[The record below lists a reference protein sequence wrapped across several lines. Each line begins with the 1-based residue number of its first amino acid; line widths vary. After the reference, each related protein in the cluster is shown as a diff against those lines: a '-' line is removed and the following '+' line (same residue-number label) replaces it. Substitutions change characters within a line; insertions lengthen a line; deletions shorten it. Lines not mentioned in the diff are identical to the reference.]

1 MLYIG
6 KFINNFKDFYN
17 DINSATLTGAID
29 VIVVKQPDGSYVCS
43 PFHVRFGKIGVLRSK
58 EKVVD
63 IEVNGVPVDIH
74 MKLGESGEAFFVEG
88 VDTNNEI
95 PSYLATS
102 PLPDVPDIEAEIQ
115 KMKLSLKDE
124 TSNENKMLSPIIE
137 STKSIHI
144 VSEKDK
150 VLITSSSL
158 SSKQKDCDIVPS
170 DSVVSKKT
178 TTQISETHKSH
189 QKILKVT
196 EESVVSEDIAN
207 SVNTDSSDEY
217 KTKRRR
223 RKRAPT
229 KKRSKNKDMSV
240 TKNNG
245 LNHAT
250 DVVTKDSEIDKPE
263 EIFQM
268 DDDYVEGDD
277 EGFGSAGGLSRSVSL
292 PVQSKIEDLFD
303 HEWTRRKMST
313 TFTGEFHPFSDGD
326 VTPQS
331 SPIGSRPPSPKS
343 DTEYENQKIETGS
356 PDLNAPSW
364 SWGQLPNVPRNLSD
378 PHLQGQDQS
387 SHLNEENKDDD
398 ASTDAEKRSML
409 GGVLNFMRSTKKMR
423 HMPEREGIYLSELNS
438 DELDPEVAALYFP
451 KFKNP
456 DHPSQVK
463 DEDTESGKGPSLP
476 HSPHTVEGYGSHLSQ
491 DSDSDG
497 GIPLERFSKE
507 DCEKHS
513 YPYSDIAMSLC
524 GGLQDPEVDLPAERF
539 LHSIITF
546 DEFSENPAAVL
557 NDPNLV
563 IRIDGKYYNWQTAA
577 SMLTSIIMFQRPLP
591 DRTTTKLVHEH
602 MPKKK
607 KKSYSSW
614 WSWGRTETETK
625 GQIENPQAGI
635 ENSTITA
642 VSAITER
649 TETRF
654 EESIE
659 QVHKIDD
666 SEKRETVVV
675 SIEETV
681 KETMTTVTQAVSEAC
696 DKDQL
701 LLEEGDEL
709 EEVVVES
716 ETSAD
721 DQIELIQTPPRS
733 ESTPMSSSPIDITH
747 PVKTHVDTSSLSPPE
762 TVAQSQLSAK
772 STSEPEG
779 TDKPQK
785 EKYIKS
791 LRLTSKQ
798 IENLNLKDG
807 PNEFVFSVT
816 TAYQGTTKCTCQVF
830 LWNYDDKIVISDI
843 DGTITKSDVL
853 GHILPMVGHSWAQ
866 LGVANLFTKI
876 YNNGYKFL
884 YLSARA
890 IGQARITR
898 DYLRKVRQGEIC
910 LPDGPLLLS
919 PTSLISALHRE
930 VIERKPEEF
939 KISCLKDIQT
949 LFPPYMGNPFY
960 AGFGNKINDQWAYR
974 AVGIPLT
981 RSFTINHRGELKL
994 ELIQTFQSSYTR
1006 LCDDVDHVFPPLKPR
1021 LKTNGHPTPIFSS
1034 PEEFSYFTYWREPVP
1049 PINEDDLSV

>member
-1 MLYIG
+1 MLDVG
-6 KFINNFKDFYN
+6 FQTFIFQLLANMRIIVIRSQSKMKSGFLSEEEVD
-17 DINSATLTGAID
+17 GAF
-29 VIVVKQPDGSYVCS
+29 QWGLCS
-43 PFHVRFGKIGVLRSK
+43 RTVTQQL
-58 EKVVD
+58 
-63 IEVNGVPVDIH
+63 
-74 MKLGESGEAFFVEG
+74 
-88 VDTNNEI
+88 I

-563 IRIDGKYYNWQTAA
+563 IRIDGK
-577 SMLTSIIMFQRPLP
+577 
-591 DRTTTKLVHEH
+591 
-602 MPKKK
+602 
-607 KKSYSSW
+607 
-614 WSWGRTETETK
+614 
-625 GQIENPQAGI
+625 
-635 ENSTITA
+635 
-642 VSAITER
+642 
-649 TETRF
+649 
-654 EESIE
+654 
-659 QVHKIDD
+659 
-666 SEKRETVVV
+666 
-675 SIEETV
+675 
-681 KETMTTVTQAVSEAC
+681 
-696 DKDQL
+696 
-701 LLEEGDEL
+701 
-709 EEVVVES
+709 
-716 ETSAD
+716 
-721 DQIELIQTPPRS
+721 
-733 ESTPMSSSPIDITH
+733 
-747 PVKTHVDTSSLSPPE
+747 
-762 TVAQSQLSAK
+762 
-772 STSEPEG
+772 
-779 TDKPQK
+779 
-785 EKYIKS
+785 
-791 LRLTSKQ
+791 
-798 IENLNLKDG
+798 
-807 PNEFVFSVT
+807 
-816 TAYQGTTKCTCQVF
+816 
-830 LWNYDDKIVISDI
+830 
-843 DGTITKSDVL
+843 SDVL

>member
-58 EKVVD
+58 EKIVD

-74 MKLGESGEAFFVEG
+74 MKLGESGEAFFVEE
-88 VDTNNEI
+88 VDINNEI
-95 PSYLATS
+95 PAYLATS

-115 KMKLSLKDE
+115 KMKQSLNISDESSKENKTLSLI
-124 TSNENKMLSPIIE
+124 NE
-137 STKSIHI
+137 STKSIQI
-144 VSEKDK
+144 ASEKDK
-150 VLITSSSL
+150 VIITSSSL
-158 SSKQKDCDIVPS
+158 SSKQTDCDIVVS
-170 DSVVSKKT
+170 DSIVSKKIT
-178 TTQISETHKSH
+178 TIHVSEAHKSH
-189 QKILKVT
+189 QKISKVN
-196 EESVVSEDIAN
+196 EESVVSENIAH

-223 RKRAPT
+223 RKKVPT
-229 KKRSKNKDMSV
+229 KKRSKNKDVVVS
-240 TKNNG
+240 KNNG
-245 LNHAT
+245 LNHST
-250 DVVTKDSEIDKPE
+250 DVVTKDAEADKPE

-277 EGFGSAGGLSRSVSL
+277 EGFGSTVGLSRSVSL

-303 HEWTRRKMST
+303 HEWTRRKMSS
-313 TFTGEFHPFSDGD
+313 TFMGEFHPFSDGD

-356 PDLNAPSW
+356 PDLTAPSW

-378 PHLQGQDQS
+378 PHLQGQGQS
-387 SHLNEENKDDD
+387 SNLNEDNKDD

-451 KFKNP
+451 KFN
-456 DHPSQVK
+456 
-463 DEDTESGKGPSLP
+463 
-476 HSPHTVEGYGSHLSQ
+476 
-491 DSDSDG
+491 
-497 GIPLERFSKE
+497 KE

-563 IRIDGKYYNWQTAA
+563 IRIDRKYYNWQTAA

-591 DRTTTKLVHEH
+591 DRTATRLVHEH

-614 WSWGRTETETK
+614 WSWGRSESETK
-625 GQIENPQAGI
+625 AHI
-635 ENSTITA
+635 ENSQGGSENSSIPIASSILET
-642 VSAITER
+642 TESK
-649 TETRF
+649 F
-654 EESIE
+654 EESSGLE
-659 QVHKIDD
+659 HKVIDD
-666 SEKRETVVV
+666 EKKETMVV

-681 KETMTTVTQAVSEAC
+681 KETVTTVTQTISEVC
-696 DKDQL
+696 DKEEL
-701 LLEEGDEL
+701 LPDDGEL

-716 ETSAD
+716 ETSVD
-721 DQIELIQTPPRS
+721 EQIELIQTPPS
-733 ESTPMSSSPIDITH
+733 SDSTPMSSSPIDITH
-747 PVKTHVDTSSLSPPE
+747 SIKSHLDTSSLSPPE

-798 IENLNLKDG
+798 IENLNLQDG

-1049 PINEDDLSV
+1049 PLNEDDLSV